1 MKESKVSNVPR
12 KHTGS
17 AAAPYAAV
25 RDLVLANRILA
36 HEGIL
41 DAFGHVS
48 IRHPVNSA
56 RYLIS
61 RSVAP
66 ALVQGD
72 DIVALDMDSNPLGEA
87 PGPLYIER
95 FIHGEIYRRRD
106 DVNAIVHSHSPTTLP
121 FGVSRVKMRP
131 VSHMSGFIGDDTPV
145 FDIRD
150 HHRHSDMLVRSPQL
164 GVALADSLGD
174 HAIAL
179 MRGHGNVVVAGDIK
193 VAVYR
198 AIYCEINAKLQL
210 QALQLDPKPRYLSE
224 SEAENSDATNM
235 KVIARPWRH
244 WAERAGCAN
253 LLD

>member
-1 MKESKVSNVPR
+1 MPTLPR
-12 KHTGS
+12 KQPAT
-17 AAAPYAAV
+17 ATVAAPYAAV

-48 IRHPVNSA
+48 IRHPVNGQH
-56 RYLIS
+56 YLLS
-61 RSVAP
+61 RQVAP

-72 DIVALDMDSNPLGEA
+72 DIVALDMDSNPVSEESRQ
-87 PGPLYIER
+87 LYIER
-95 FIHGEIYRRRD
+95 FIHGEIYRRRP
-106 DVNAIVHSHSPTTLP
+106 DVHAIVHSHSPTTLP

-145 FDIRD
+145 FEIRD
-150 HHRHSDMLVRSPQL
+150 YQRHSDMLVRTAAL

-174 HAIAL
+174 RAVAL

-193 VAVYR
+193 TAVYR
-198 AIYCEINAKLQL
+198 AIYCEMNAKLQL

-235 KVIARPWRH
+235 RVVARPWRY
-244 WAERAGCAN
+244 WAERAGCAD

>member
-1 MKESKVSNVPR
+1 MVSKVLR
-12 KHTGS
+12 KNAAS
-17 AAAPYAAV
+17 AAAPYAVV

-48 IRHPVNSA
+48 IRHPVNFQH
-56 RYLIS
+56 YLLS

-66 ALVQGD
+66 SLVQGD
-72 DIVALDMDSNPLGEA
+72 DIVALDMDSNPVSEESRQ
-87 PGPLYIER
+87 LYIER
-95 FIHGEIYRRRD
+95 FIHGEIYRRRP
-106 DVNAIVHSHSPTTLP
+106 DVHAIVHSHSPTTLP
-121 FGVSRVKMRP
+121 FSISRVKMRP

-145 FDIRD
+145 FEIRD
-150 HHRHSDMLVRSPQL
+150 YQRHSDMLVRTAAL

-174 HAIAL
+174 RAVAL

-193 VAVYR
+193 AAVYR
-198 AIYCEINAKLQL
+198 AIYCEMNAKLQL

-235 KVIARPWRH
+235 RVVARPWRY
-244 WAERAGCAN
+244 WAERAGCAD

>member
-1 MKESKVSNVPR
+1 MPTSPKKQPATAAV
-12 KHTGS
+12 
-17 AAAPYAAV
+17 AAPYAAV

-48 IRHPVNSA
+48 IRHPVNA
-56 RYLIS
+56 QHYLLS

-72 DIVALDMDSNPLGEA
+72 DIVALDMDSNPVGDA
-87 PGPLYIER
+87 GGPLYIER
-95 FIHGEIYRRRD
+95 FIHGEIYRRRP
-106 DVNAIVHSHSPTTLP
+106 DVHAIVHSHSPTILP
-121 FGVSRVKMRP
+121 FAVTRVKMRP

-150 HHRHSDMLVRSPQL
+150 HQRHSDMLVRSAAL
-164 GVALADSLGD
+164 GVALADSLGE
-174 HAIAL
+174 HAVAL
-179 MRGHGNVVVAGDIK
+179 LRGHGNVVVAPDIK

-198 AIYCEINAKLQL
+198 AIYCELNARLQL

-224 SEAENSDATNM
+224 SEAQNSDAANM
-235 KVIARPWRH
+235 KVVTRPWRY
-244 WAERAGCAN
+244 WAERAGCAD

>member
-1 MKESKVSNVPR
+1 MSNVPR
-12 KHTGS
+12 KHAGS

-36 HEGIL
+36 HEEIL

-48 IRHPVNSA
+48 TRHPVNPSQ
-56 RYLIS
+56 YLIS

-72 DIVALDMDSNPLGEA
+72 DIVALDLDSNPVGDTS
-87 PGPLYIER
+87 GPLYIER
-95 FIHGEIYRRRD
+95 YIHGEIYRRRA
-106 DVNAIVHSHSPTTLP
+106 DVLAIVHSHSPTTLP
-121 FGVSRVKMRP
+121 FGVTRVKMRP
-131 VSHMSGFIGDDTPV
+131 ISHMSGFIGDDTPI

-150 HHRHSDMLVRSPQL
+150 QQRHSDMLVRTPAL
-164 GVALADSLGD
+164 GVALADALGD

-179 MRGHGNVVVAGDIK
+179 MRGHGNVVVAGDVK

-198 AIYCEINAKLQL
+198 AIYCEVNARLQL

-224 SEAENSDATNM
+224 SEATNSDATNM
-235 KVIARPWRH
+235 KVVGRPWRY
-244 WAERAGCAN
+244 WAERAGCAD